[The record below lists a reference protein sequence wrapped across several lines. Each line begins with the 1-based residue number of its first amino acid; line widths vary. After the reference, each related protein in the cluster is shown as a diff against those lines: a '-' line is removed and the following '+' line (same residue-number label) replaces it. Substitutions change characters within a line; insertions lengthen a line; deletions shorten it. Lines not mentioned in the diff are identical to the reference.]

1 MNQVPHDL
9 PLYRK
14 HLECVENSTFEFFMP
29 LEILNG
35 QSTAD
40 FYINNPDM
48 MAKEVKILHT
58 RHHKDSMIT
67 AFLKDNDKSGKM
79 WKSLIASDWIR

>member
-1 MNQVPHDL
+1 
-9 PLYRK
+9 
-14 HLECVENSTFEFFMP
+14 MP

-48 MAKEVKILHT
+48 MAKEIKILRN
-58 RHHKDSMIT
+58 RHHKDNLVNS
-67 AFLKDNDKSGKM
+67 FLKQADHHGKM
-79 WKSLIASDWIR
+79 RQSLIKQDWLR